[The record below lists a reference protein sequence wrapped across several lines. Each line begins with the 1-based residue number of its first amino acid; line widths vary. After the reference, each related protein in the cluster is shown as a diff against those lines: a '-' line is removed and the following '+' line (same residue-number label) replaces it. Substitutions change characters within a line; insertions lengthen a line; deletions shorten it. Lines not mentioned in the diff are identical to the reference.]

1 MHTIV
6 LFHSITCIKPCDL
19 LPCVILSLPCPYV
32 IPSCP
37 HLEKDLSS
45 FPFGPLP
52 SWLLPS
58 SLFLLPPSS
67 LPFLPLSPP
76 LNPLLLFILPSYS
89 SHRISSLFILFFP
102 LHQSPIYHLQASHLC
117 SYSPSVLDI
126 DSTLSTIYLI
136 DSLPS
141 FLPHLIESYPLPCL
155 SVASLLHFHCFVTR
169 SLEAK

>member
-37 HLEKDLSS
+37 RLEKDLSS

-76 LNPLLLFILPSYS
+76 LNPLLFILPSS
-89 SHRISSLFILFFP
+89 SFSLFISLLSIIFK
-102 LHQSPIYHLQASHLC
+102 HPIFARILR
-117 SYSPSVLDI
+117 SVLDV